1 MNLST
6 KLTVCNFLKEYT
18 VTHQISQRTLN
29 NMQILNHFP
38 VLLSGIIIG
47 MIMMQVS
54 IVAPTIF
61 RLIDMKDTGPF
72 LRSVFPKLFLTVII
86 LSIISLLFI
95 YFYGV
100 NNKAPLIASLVT
112 AVAMTTCYVMVPATN
127 AAKDSGNENLFKK
140 LHSASVLLTVIVLI
154 VNLGWCFF

>member
-18 VTHQISQRTLN
+18 VTHQISQWTLN
-29 NMQILNHFP
+29 NMQTLNHFP

-54 IVAPTIF
+54 IIAPTTF

-95 YFYGV
+95 YFYGL
-100 NNKAPLIASLVT
+100 NSRAPLIASLVT

>member
-1 MNLST
+1 
-6 KLTVCNFLKEYT
+6 
-18 VTHQISQRTLN
+18 
-29 NMQILNHFP
+29 
-38 VLLSGIIIG
+38 
-47 MIMMQVS
+47 
-54 IVAPTIF
+54 
-61 RLIDMKDTGPF
+61 MKDTGPF
-72 LRSVFPKLFLTVII
+72 LRSVFPKLFLTVIM

-112 AVAMTTCYVMVPATN
+112 AGAMTTCYVMVPATN

>member
-18 VTHQISQRTLN
+18 VTHQISQWTLN
-29 NMQILNHFP
+29 NMQTLNHFP

-72 LRSVFPKLFLTVII
+72 LRSVFPKLFITVII

-95 YFYGV
+95 YFYGL
-100 NNKAPLIASLVT
+100 NSRAPLIASLVT
-112 AVAMTTCYVMVPATN
+112 AVAMNTCYVMVPATN

-140 LHSASVLLTVIVLI
+140 LHSASVLLTEIGRAHV
-154 VNLGWCFF
+154 

>member
-1 MNLST
+1 
-6 KLTVCNFLKEYT
+6 
-18 VTHQISQRTLN
+18 
-29 NMQILNHFP
+29 
-38 VLLSGIIIG
+38 
-47 MIMMQVS
+47 MQVS

-112 AVAMTTCYVMVPATN
+112 AVAMTICYVMVPATN

>member
-18 VTHQISQRTLN
+18 VTHQISQWTLN
-29 NMQILNHFP
+29 NMQTLNHFP

-72 LRSVFPKLFLTVII
+72 LRSVLPKLFITVII

-95 YFYGV
+95 YFYGL
-100 NNKAPLIASLVT
+100 NSRAPVIASLVT

-127 AAKDSGNENLFKK
+127 TAKDSGNENLFKK